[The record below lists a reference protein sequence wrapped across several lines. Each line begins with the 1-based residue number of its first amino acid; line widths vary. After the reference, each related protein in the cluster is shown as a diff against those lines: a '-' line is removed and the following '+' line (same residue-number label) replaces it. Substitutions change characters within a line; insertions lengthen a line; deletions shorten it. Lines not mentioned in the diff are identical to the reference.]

1 MFFKVSWMITDQL
14 QRVKIDDTT
23 FTILNECSNGLNSLN
38 EVGYGILEQKD
49 EGFSQ

>member
-23 FTILNECSNGLNSLN
+23 FTILNECSNGLDSLN

-49 EGFSQ
+49 EGFRQ